1 MSSDETPGNAPRAPF
16 DADRPPR
23 GAARRGGDAESVGS
37 ILARVI
43 RDKRPA
49 RRRRRDRIAEA
60 WVGVA
65 GPELALETRPA
76 TLRQGVLTV
85 EVRASS
91 LLHELRS
98 FRRDELLERLLAAEP
113 SGRVTGLRFRLGVF

>member
-1 MSSDETPGNAPRAPF
+1 MDNRPGEAPRAAF
-16 DADRPPR
+16 DDRPSHQR
-23 GAARRGGDAESVGS
+23 ARRGGDAESVGA
-37 ILARVI
+37 ILARVMK
-43 RDKRPA
+43 DVRPA
-49 RRRRRDRIAEA
+49 RRKRRDKIADAWARI
-60 WVGVA
+60 A
-65 GPELALETRPA
+65 GPEIALETRPA

-85 EVRASS
+85 EVKSSS